1 MKLNL
6 SKILNST
13 LILEGRLENV
23 VKKYADRMD
32 QSDIEVIEYL
42 SKEDPSGNNKYLDW
56 MTKVYLGLTKELP
69 TDEEILDLVKS
80 FHQNL
85 SRIENKDIN
94 SYTFK
99 ELGVV
104 VDEAMRKAYTK
115 KAKKNVIKVFE
126 NDDILVL
133 APLSIEASCKY
144 GSGTKWCIAATN
156 NQMVGN
162 PHFESY
168 TEHSSFYFLINKK
181 MTKEE
186 NPREY
191 KYALQWKRDG
201 DKFTWWDAQDDPH
214 SVVPNWVT
222 DEVLEAIK
230 QNGEKVDR
238 GLFKTKIKD
247 FLNAPN
253 IDDYVKMKKVL
264 NEKEKTQVI
273 DTLIKQGFSIDYF
286 PIFKED
292 LTESQM
298 KTLITKFVK
307 VYTKSERFR
316 FKDFN
321 LIKDYLSKEQLFNIL
336 ESHVGLLEND
346 EVVNWVDNNFSH
358 KYKHNLVNKIDKIK
372 RMSNNLSNKLILKK
386 WSMTE
391 EELEE
396 QLETSYYAFLSSGDW
411 DTGQRENFIDSLVK
425 IDRMDPS
432 SHKTLNMM
440 KMRKQFQPATKLYM
454 IKTTRG
460 LLDDYVGMSDS
471 DIDDP
476 ILDSIK
482 QRAIEIR

>member
-13 LILEGRLENV
+13 LILEGRYEDVL
-23 VKKYADRMD
+23 KKYGITERG
-32 QSDIEVIEYL
+32 DIEVIDYL

-56 MTKVYLGLTKELP
+56 MAKVWMGHTKEMP
-69 TDEEILDLVKS
+69 TDEEILDLVKK
-80 FHQNL
+80 FHQNV
-85 SRIENKDIN
+85 SRIKNKDIN

-99 ELGVV
+99 DLNDI
-104 VDEAMRKAYTK
+104 VDEAVRKSYTK

-144 GSGTKWCIAATN
+144 GAGTKWCIAATN

-168 TEHSSFYFLINKK
+168 TQHSSFYFLINKK

-186 NPREY
+186 NPSDY

-201 DKFTWWDAQDDPH
+201 DKFTWWDAKDNSH
-214 SVVPNWVT
+214 SVAPWWVT
-222 DEVLEAIK
+222 DEVLRVIK

-238 GLFKTKIKD
+238 GLLKTKIKD

-253 IDDYVKMKKVL
+253 VDEYVKIKDIL
-264 NEKEKTQVI
+264 TEKEKTQAI
-273 DTLIKQGFSIDYF
+273 DTLIKQGFSVDYF
-286 PIFKED
+286 PMFKED

-307 VYTKSERFR
+307 LAIKSERFK
-316 FKDFN
+316 FKSFD

-336 ESHVGLLEND
+336 ESHPSLLENE
-346 EVVNWVDNNFSH
+346 EVVNWIDNNFSH

-372 RMSNNLSNKLILKK
+372 RMSTFMSIKLIIKK

-396 QLETSYYAFLSSGDW
+396 ELETSYYAFLSSGDW

-425 IDRMDPS
+425 VDRLDPS

-454 IKTTRG
+454 IKTTNG
-460 LLDDYVGMSDS
+460 LLDDYVGMSDKE
-471 DIDDP
+471 IDDP

>member
-13 LILEGRLENV
+13 LILEGRYEDVL
-23 VKKYADRMD
+23 KKYDITERG
-32 QSDIEVIEYL
+32 DIEVIEYL

-56 MTKVYLGLTKELP
+56 MTKVWVGLTKELP
-69 TDEEILDLVKS
+69 TDEEILDLVKK
-80 FHQNL
+80 FHQNV
-85 SRIENKDIN
+85 SRIKNKDIN

-99 ELGVV
+99 DLRATVE
-104 VDEAMRKAYTK
+104 EAVIKSYTK

-133 APLSIEASCKY
+133 APLSVEASCKY

-162 PHFESY
+162 PHFEDY
-168 TEHSSFYFLINKK
+168 TKHSSFYFLINKK

-186 NPREY
+186 NPRDY
-191 KYALQWKRDG
+191 KYALQWRRENNKL
-201 DKFTWWDAQDDPH
+201 TWWDAQDDSWFEKP
-214 SVVPNWVT
+214 SWVT
-222 DEVLEAIK
+222 NEVLNAIK
-230 QNGEKVDR
+230 QNGEKVER
-238 GLFKTKIKD
+238 GLLKTKIKD

-253 IDDYVKMKKVL
+253 VDDYLKIKNVL
-264 NEKEKTQVI
+264 TEKEKTQAI
-273 DTLIKQGFSIDYF
+273 DTLIKQGFSVDYF
-286 PIFKED
+286 PMFKED

-298 KTLITKFVK
+298 KTLIAKFVK
-307 VYTKSERFR
+307 LAIKNKR
-316 FKDFN
+316 FKYTDFD
-321 LIKDYLSKEQLFNIL
+321 LIRGYLNKEQLFNIL
-336 ESHVGLLEND
+336 ESHPWLMGKED
-346 EVVNWVDNNFSH
+346 FVVWVDNNFSH
-358 KYKHNLVNKIDKIK
+358 KYKHNLVNKVDEIK
-372 RMSNNLSNKLILKK
+372 KVSNNLSNKLILKK

-396 QLETSYYAFLSSGDW
+396 ELETSYYAFLSSGDW

-425 IDRMDPS
+425 IDKLEPS